1 MQIPVDKCK
10 TPKNIPKLKLKS
22 CSPKT
27 TSCSL
32 NITIFFHKYSDIK
45 YQVQDPSPSIAW
57 MKPNMTTISQ
67 LSEPRRTVDEL
78 SVGDQESDYDDD
90 DRRELISHYATD
102 KYLSKW
108 ELAEDD
114 DEEDQQEKL
123 DNEMPSGESE

>member
-1 MQIPVDKCK
+1 MISVKHKKIDKK
-10 TPKNIPKLKLKS
+10 YTAKLKLKS
-22 CSPKT
+22 CSAST

-32 NITIFFHKYSDIK
+32 KIAIFFSRVFR
-45 YQVQDPSPSIAW
+45 YQVSNKDPSPNIAW

-67 LSEPRRTVDEL
+67 LTEPRRTVDEL

-114 DEEDQQEKL
+114 DEVDQQEKL
-123 DNEMPSGESE
+123 DNELPSGESE